1 MRKYY
6 KYSVECA
13 DKSRVIKNKHGSGG
27 KHLKT
32 QPELVGF
39 SPRCPTD
46 ILHYSIQNT
55 IILILS
61 FLAFLHFNV

>member
-46 ILHYSIQNT
+46 ILHYSIQINCKYKFQET
-55 IILILS
+55 RAKS
-61 FLAFLHFNV
+61 

>member
-1 MRKYY
+1 MI
-6 KYSVECA
+6 YSVECA

-32 QPELVGF
+32 QPELVA
-39 SPRCPTD
+39 SPRVALQ
-46 ILHYSIQNT
+46 IFLHYSIQNT

-61 FLAFLHFNV
+61 FLALLHFNV